1 MIAPKVKNTSPRE
14 FVSDKYTLPNQA
26 LKVKF
31 HRGMDRYLARLP
43 CLRPSRARPQITGI
57 KTHGRKKNPAD
68 ESTGFVGLIT

>member
-14 FVSDKYTLPNQA
+14 FVSDRYKVSNQA

-31 HRGMDRYLARLP
+31 HRGMDRYLVRLT

-57 KTHGRKKNPAD
+57 KTHGRKKTQPTNRL
-68 ESTGFVGLIT
+68 GL